1 MMMTLLSE
9 ASFLG
14 FEGIEATTLK
24 TFFAMAAFAFIW
36 GFAHIYKELDAK
48 TTRGEK
54 ICSIIEWTSFPA
66 FLICAIVEMVC
77 LIKWFV

>member
-1 MMMTLLSE
+1 MTMTLLSE

-24 TFFAMAAFAFIW
+24 AFFAMSAFFVLS
-36 GFAHIYKELDAK
+36 IYGALCKDYTK
-48 TTRGEK
+48 TMRGEK
-54 ICSIIEWTSFPA
+54 ICSILAWIGCIGIV
-66 FLICAIVEMVC
+66 ICAIVTMVC

>member
-24 TFFAMAAFAFIW
+24 AFFAMSAFMLLCLYGALC
-36 GFAHIYKELDAK
+36 KDMAK
-48 TTRGEK
+48 TDIGEK
-54 ICSIIEWTSFPA
+54 ICSILAWVGGIA
-66 FLICAIVEMVC
+66 GVICAIVVMVC

>member
-24 TFFAMAAFAFIW
+24 AFFAMSAFMILW
-36 GFAHIYKELDAK
+36 IYGTLCKNYAK
-48 TTRGEK
+48 TMMGEK

-66 FLICAIVEMVC
+66 FLICAIVTMVC